1 MPRRQCAPS
10 PPKAQQ
16 NDVEPPL
23 RNDVVALDRGL
34 EDMIW
39 RIVSRFSEL
48 ASRPLAVPN
57 DVARA
62 FFDGMFQQA
71 LLKLLAGGGRPP
83 RTFRPTSR
91 PRSTA
96 WFLLG
101 QAEQA
106 VPDVGK
112 GLQQL
117 PTSVDSASYPSR
129 PSRRR
134 RMLADSLARE
144 YAPL

>member
-71 LLKLLAGGGRPP
+71 LLKLLAGGGAGRRGPSGQRRDRARPP
-83 RTFRPTSR
+83 GSCLARLSKQCPTWERDSSSCQPASILLRT
-91 PRSTA
+91 
-96 WFLLG
+96 LQG
-101 QAEQA
+101 QA
-106 VPDVGK
+106 D
-112 GLQQL
+112 
-117 PTSVDSASYPSR
+117 
-129 PSRRR
+129 
-134 RMLADSLARE
+134 ADE
-144 YAPL
+144 C

>member
-71 LLKLLAGGGRPP
+71 LLKLLAGGGPAAADLQANVE
-83 RTFRPTSR
+83 
-91 PRSTA
+91 TA
-96 WFLLG
+96 LDRL
-101 QAEQA
+101 
-106 VPDVGK
+106 V
-112 GLQQL
+112 
-117 PTSVDSASYPSR
+117 
-129 PSRRR
+129 
-134 RMLADSLARE
+134 LAW
-144 YAPL
+144 PG